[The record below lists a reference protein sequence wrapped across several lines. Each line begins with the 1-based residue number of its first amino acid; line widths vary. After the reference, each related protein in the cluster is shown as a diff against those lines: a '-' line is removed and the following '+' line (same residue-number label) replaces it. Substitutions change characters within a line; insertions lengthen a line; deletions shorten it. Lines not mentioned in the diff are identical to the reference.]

1 MPTYAV
7 CGGNVLPSGFRGG
20 ITSGGNVW
28 GAYVQGKCP
37 TLLRSRT
44 RGGRSSTAIPDVEM
58 RPEIEVRQEIDNPAE
73 IRVFMSAIRKGGSG
87 ATRPDIP
94 KIASEYVTADRPES
108 SAVFSASLEINA
120 NFTTT
125 SLNPPISHISAIN
138 WSHLVTL
145 EWDCESGL
153 SGVNSLQILCW
164 QGDRW

>member
-1 MPTYAV
+1 M
-7 CGGNVLPSGFRGG
+7 SGRE
-20 ITSGGNVW
+20 
-28 GAYVQGKCP
+28 YVKRKCP

-44 RGGRSSTAIPDVEM
+44 RGGRSSAAITDIEM

-108 SAVFSASLEINA
+108 SAVFSASLEINP

-125 SLNPPISHISAIN
+125 SLNPPMSHIIAIN
-138 WSHLVTL
+138 
-145 EWDCESGL
+145 
-153 SGVNSLQILCW
+153 
-164 QGDRW
+164 